1 MIESYRLLAKKVDYP
16 LHLGVTHAGMPYMG
30 TIKNAIGIGTLV
42 AEGIG
47 DTIRVS
53 LTGDT
58 KEEVRAGFSILRAV
72 GKRKEGPEI
81 ISCPT
86 CGRTEIDLIGL
97 AEKVEEALRSV
108 KKPIKVAIMGCVV
121 NGPGEAREADIG
133 VAGGKGMGAIF
144 AKGKVI
150 KSVQEKD
157 ILNALLEEIEKLW
170 LIVKFSIYLQEPHLG
185 EAPFC
190 LPALPPELY
199 HSYFYNLLN
208 YVKLVKKAVF
218 TIF

>member
-1 MIESYRLLAKKVDYP
+1 LEKDLLKKYGPTPKAAVESALRHVRILEKLNFRDIFISIKFSDVTPMIESYRMLAKKVNYP
-16 LHLGVTHAGMPYMG
+16 LHLGVTHAGTPYMG
-30 TIKNAIGIGTLV
+30 TIKNAIGIGALI

-58 KEEVRAGFSILRAV
+58 KEEIRAGFSILRAV

-81 ISCPT
+81 ISCPG
-86 CGRTEIDLIGL
+86 CGRTEINLISL
-97 AEKVEEALRSV
+97 VEKVEETLKLI
-108 KKPIKVAIMGCVV
+108 KKPIKVAIMGCSV

-150 KSVQEKD
+150 KSVKEKD
-157 ILNALLEEIEKLW
+157 ILKTLLEEVEKL
-170 LIVKFSIYLQEPHLG
+170 
-185 EAPFC
+185 
-190 LPALPPELY
+190 
-199 HSYFYNLLN
+199 
-208 YVKLVKKAVF
+208 
-218 TIF
+218 